1 MLRVLKITAPFIVGV
16 IIGIGILVWIFD
28 DSFDRILDVV
38 TSETEAEV
46 NSGEEAGN

>member
-1 MLRVLKITAPFIVGV
+1 MLRVLKITGPFIFGV
-16 IIGIGILVWIFD
+16 IIGIGILVWMFD
-28 DSFDRILDVV
+28 DSFDRTLDAI